1 LTIEDWINDNYQVLS
16 EAAQNISK
24 NNELHEELLHYSL
37 DQLLGKEQ
45 VEDII
50 ASGGANFYT
59 IRIML
64 NSWRSTT
71 SEFYRLYRRPS
82 SEIEEY
88 SVPAEE
94 EEDTEWIGETA
105 KKIQQELDKLHW
117 YDAELFKV
125 FVEENHTMSSLSRV
139 TGIPRTSISLTINRI
154 RKHIKN
160 KLRE

>member
-1 LTIEDWINDNYQVLS
+1 MTIEDWIKDNYQILA

-24 NNELHEELLHYSL
+24 NNDLHEELLHYSL

-50 ASGGANFYT
+50 SSGGANFYT
-59 IRIML
+59 IRIMM

-82 SEIEEY
+82 AEIEEY

-94 EEDTEWIGETA
+94 EEDTEWINETA
-105 KKIQQELDKLHW
+105 KKIQQEIDNLHW
-117 YDAELFKV
+117 YDRELFKV
-125 FVEENHTMSSLSRV
+125 FVEEGHTMSSLSRV

-160 KLRE
+160 RLK

>member
-1 LTIEDWINDNYQVLS
+1 MTIEDWIKDNYQILA

-24 NNELHEELLHYSL
+24 NNDLHEELLHYSL

-50 ASGGANFYT
+50 SSGGANFYT
-59 IRIML
+59 IRIMM

-82 SEIEEY
+82 AEIEEY

-94 EEDTEWIGETA
+94 EEDTEWISETA
-105 KKIQQELDKLHW
+105 KKIQQEIDNLHW
-117 YDAELFKV
+117 YDRELFKV
-125 FVEENHTMSSLSRV
+125 FVEEGHTMSSLSRV

-160 KLRE
+160 RLK